1 MGRCFYSNYN
11 DYLLCNR
18 VRVVS
23 LSSTVIFRFQSKAYT
38 LMRFAFLILIQRVC
52 LKEGKIKKSTDFL
65 DL

>member
-1 MGRCFYSNYN
+1 MGRYFYSNYN

-52 LKEGKIKKSTDFL
+52 LKEVK
-65 DL
+65 